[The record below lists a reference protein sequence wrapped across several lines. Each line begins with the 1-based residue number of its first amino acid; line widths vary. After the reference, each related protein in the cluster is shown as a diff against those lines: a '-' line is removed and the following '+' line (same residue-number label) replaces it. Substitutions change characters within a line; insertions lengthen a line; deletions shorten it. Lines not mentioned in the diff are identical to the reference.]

1 MRLIFSLWKT
11 KEPFA
16 SPIRMAA
23 SCLSGPPPCRQ
34 KATRSLLPTMGT
46 RAIQIIQEEKVDLLI
61 MEADMPEI
69 KAYEAIPIIKGVD
82 PTLPIIITADRNTSE
97 LEARIRQKPIF
108 YYHVKSFGPEELQ
121 LAIRNALERQAKT
134 SKGDHYGQRNPAD

>member
-1 MRLIFSLWKT
+1 MESQGTICIADPDGRF
-11 KEPFA
+11 
-16 SPIRMAA
+16 
-23 SCLSGPPPCRQ
+23 LSKWSTTLQAEGYQ
-34 KATRSLLPTMGT
+34 VFTTDLGT

-82 PTLPIIITADRNTSE
+82 PTLPIIITANRNTSE